1 LDSVVAEEDE
11 VPRSITGTLPRRR
24 SSHVAALLAAPAAAL
39 LSGLLLSA
47 CSAGQISQTD
57 TMVPAVPGANA
68 DSAKGV
74 ASLRDVQVKYNPQGY
89 QAGAVAP
96 LIVYVVNNDIN
107 RPLVLRGV
115 TAAVS
120 KGGPSLGTVV
130 LAGGTVDVEQNQSAA
145 PSASA
150 SHSASP
156 SASAPAST
164 SPSASPAGSAKPS
177 ASATPSGSPSA
188 TPSASPSGNAVINL
202 TIPPNSFARLAPDA
216 GGYLAINSIAQAIGP
231 GSTTYLTFT
240 FDQDEPVEL
249 SVPFGL
255 PLTPL
260 PRLEPSG
267 TSAAE

>member
-24 SSHVAALLAAPAAAL
+24 SSRVAALLAAPAAAL

-68 DSAKGV
+68 DSPKGV
-74 ASLRDVQVKYNPQGY
+74 ASLRDVQVKYNSPQGY

-96 LIVYVVNNDIN
+96 LIVYIVNNDIN

-130 LAGGTVDVEQNQSAA
+130 LAGGAVDVEQNQSAT

-156 SASAPAST
+156 SASASA
-164 SPSASPAGSAKPS
+164 SASPSGS

-216 GGYLAINSIAQAIGP
+216 GGYLAINSITQAIGP

-240 FDQDEPVEL
+240 FDRDEPVEMP
-249 SVPFGL
+249 VPFGL
-255 PLTPL
+255 PLTSL